1 VTLRVG
7 FTGGGNITD
16 THIRAVQAVPGL
28 VPVAVAGRNAGRIA
42 ALAAQYGLE
51 TAPTVDAL
59 LARDVDLVCL
69 GTPSALH
76 ADEIGVVAAAK
87 RHILTEKPL
96 DVSVERCDTAI
107 AAVEN
112 AGVSMGV
119 FFQDR
124 CTPAFRTLK
133 QALDDNALGRP
144 LLVDARVKWY
154 RAPEYYGGSRW
165 RGTWALDGGGALMN
179 QAIHTVDLLLWL
191 LGDVTRVSAKAATL
205 LHDIE
210 VEDSV
215 VATLE
220 FASGALGTLIATT
233 AAYPGDPRRVEITG
247 TEGTAAIEQDRVVR
261 WDVRDPRSDGSPAL
275 VPAFDA
281 AAAGNASG
289 STAVVAD
296 ATPHRRVVE
305 DFVEALR
312 TGRRPAC
319 DGREGRRSV
328 AVVTA
333 IYESSRTGAP
343 VDLQAVAAG

>member
-1 VTLRVG
+1 MTLRVG

-28 VPVAVAGRNAGRIA
+28 VPVALSGRNAGRVA
-42 ALAAQYGLE
+42 DLAARYGLE
-51 TAPTVDAL
+51 AVPTLDAL
-59 LARDVDLVCL
+59 LACDLDLVCI

-76 ADEIGVVAAAK
+76 ADEIGRAAAG
-87 RHILTEKPL
+87 RLHVLTEKPL

-107 AAVEN
+107 AAAEN
-112 AGVSMGV
+112 AGVSLGV

-124 CTPAFRTLK
+124 CTPAFRMLK
-133 QALDDNALGRP
+133 HALDDGALGRP

-205 LHDIE
+205 LHHIE
-210 VEDSV
+210 VEDTV

-220 FASGALGTLIATT
+220 FESGAIGTLIATT

-247 TEGTAAIEQDRVVR
+247 TEGTVGIEQDRVVR
-261 WDVRDPRSDGSPAL
+261 WDVRDPRTDGRPAL
-275 VPAFDA
+275 VPAFDGE
-281 AAAGNASG
+281 AAGNASG

-312 TGRRPAC
+312 TGQRPAC

-343 VDLQAVAAG
+343 VQLQSVTAG